1 MPMDRFID
9 DINMDLENYVMVTQP
24 EPFGEYNAV
33 LAGFQDRAQR
43 LCDDGIISQQM
54 VDDFFAWSSG
64 VWDRHGL
71 AQFD

>member
-1 MPMDRFID
+1 MDRFID
-9 DINMDLENYVMVTQP
+9 DIKNDLEKYVRVTQP

-54 VDDFFAWSSG
+54 VDDFFVWSSNI
-64 VWDRHGL
+64 WNQHGL
-71 AQFD
+71 TQCD

>member
-1 MPMDRFID
+1 MDRFID
-9 DINMDLENYVMVTQP
+9 DIKIDLENYVRVTRP

-54 VDDFFAWSSG
+54 VDDFFVWSSSI
-64 VWDRHGL
+64 WDKHGL
-71 AQFD
+71 TQCD